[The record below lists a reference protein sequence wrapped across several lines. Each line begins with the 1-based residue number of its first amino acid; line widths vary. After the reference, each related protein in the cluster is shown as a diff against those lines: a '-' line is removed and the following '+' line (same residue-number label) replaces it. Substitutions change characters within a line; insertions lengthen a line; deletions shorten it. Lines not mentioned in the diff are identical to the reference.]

1 VETRKPTSHANLNRE
16 PRLQV
21 PHRLNY
27 YIGRDGTD
35 LSYRELGAGR
45 PVVLLHGYTQTGEDM
60 WIRPGIAAAL
70 AEDERRVI
78 MPDLRAHGASARP
91 HDPAAYPAD
100 ALVDDGLALIDHLG
114 MADGGYDLG
123 GYSVGGRIVARM
135 LVRGAQPGRAIV
147 GGTGLEPIVHA
158 AGRGDAYRRTLA
170 EYAAGE
176 LESDP
181 DAPWDF
187 VAYLRSV
194 DADPIALTLILDT
207 FVDTPTE
214 ALAAID
220 VPTLVLAGEDEDRGS
235 VDDLVATLPH
245 ATLRR
250 VPGDHGTA
258 HLAPEFT
265 AAILDFLRG

>member
-1 VETRKPTSHANLNRE
+1 V
-16 PRLQV
+16 QD
-21 PHRLNY
+21 PHDPKHY
-27 YIGRDGTD
+27 VGRDGTE

-45 PVVLLHGYTQTGEDM
+45 PIVLLHGYTVTGEDI
-60 WIRPGIAAAL
+60 WIRPGIAARL
-70 AEDERRVI
+70 AADGRRVI

-114 MADGGYDLG
+114 LADGGYDLG
-123 GYSVGGRIVARM
+123 GLSIGGRIVARM
-135 LVRGAQPGRAIV
+135 LTRGARPGRAIV
-147 GGTGLEPIVHA
+147 AATGLEPVVHA
-158 AGRGDAYRRTLA
+158 AGRGDAYRRMLA

-176 LESDP
+176 LEPDP

-194 DADPIALTLILDT
+194 DADPVALTLVLDT
-207 FVDTPTE
+207 FVDTPRE

-220 VPTLVLAGEDEDRGS
+220 VPTLVLAGEHEDRGS
-235 VDDLVATLPH
+235 VDDLAAVIPR

-258 HLAPEFT
+258 HLSPEF
-265 AAILDFLRG
+265 AEAILEFLRA